1 MLASYT
7 VHQAV
12 PVWFT
17 HISVQCAILVPE
29 DEDIDEYIV
38 LLRTNHE
45 VPVALFTTNCQDVLI
60 DICQPAPFLIII
72 SLLAVSEPHA
82 STSIK
87 N

>member
-1 MLASYT
+1 MF
-7 VHQAV
+7 V
-12 PVWFT
+12 PDD
-17 HISVQCAILVPE
+17 
-29 DEDIDEYIV
+29 DEIDEYIV
-38 LLRTNHE
+38 LFRTNHA
-45 VPVALFTTNCQDVLI
+45 VHVALDTTNCQDVLI